1 MRLHVDSAHSLPD
14 APHAWPE
21 MPLRTSGLRPWT
33 TAAPRTADVDIGVT
47 YTHERWLM
55 PRLLYTL
62 RRSCP
67 DISARLVLVDN
78 ASEDGVEPWLGFFP
92 QTLVLRNPRRLLY
105 AANLNRVLR
114 AATARYVL
122 LLNTDMFFD
131 PREQCVTRMVRFMDS
146 HPQCGIAGCGIYHED
161 GGYAYP
167 ARRFQ
172 TLPVLFAR
180 RLGLGRFMRRTLD
193 QYLYR
198 DRPINGTWPCEWL
211 SGCFLMVRRQAI
223 DEVGYFDE
231 GFIKYFEDVDMCLRM
246 ARAGWQ
252 VLYHGATYCYHLERR
267 ASRSVFSADG
277 WRHLRAY
284 LRWHWKWG
292 LRPAVLT
299 PPTPPPARRAA

>member
-1 MRLHVDSAHSLPD
+1 MRSRVSPVPSLSDAARTCPDDWPPAHRPAL
-14 APHAWPE
+14 E
-21 MPLRTSGLRPWT
+21 GLASP
-33 TAAPRTADVDIGVT
+33 PPADVDIGII
-47 YTHERWLM
+47 YTHERRLM

-67 DISARLVLVDN
+67 GIAARLVLVDN
-78 ASEDGVEPWLGFFP
+78 ASKDGVEPWLGYFP
-92 QTLVLRNPRRLLY
+92 QTLVLRNGRRLLY
-105 AANLNRVLR
+105 AANLNRVLQ

-146 HPQCGIAGCGIYHED
+146 RPQCGIAGCGIYHED

-172 TLPVLFAR
+172 TLPVVFAR

-193 QYLYR
+193 RYLYR
-198 DRPINGTWPCEWL
+198 DQPVTGTWACQWL
-211 SGCFLMVRRQAI
+211 SGCFLMIRREALE
-223 DEVGYFDE
+223 DVGYFDE
-231 GFIKYFEDVDMCLRM
+231 GFVKYFEDVDMCLRM

-252 VLYHGATYCYHLERR
+252 VLYHGATYCYHLEHRS
-267 ASRSVFSADG
+267 SRHLFSIDA

-292 LRPAVLT
+292 LRPTVPPVVT
-299 PPTPPPARRAA
+299 PPIRRAA

>member
-1 MRLHVDSAHSLPD
+1 MRARMYPPQPLPD
-14 APHAWPE
+14 VTPTCSE
-21 MPLRTSGLRPWT
+21 PLHPPDALRVWSNAGSPV
-33 TAAPRTADVDIGVT
+33 ADVDIGIV

-67 DISARLVLVDN
+67 GIAARLILVDN
-78 ASEDGVEPWLGFFP
+78 ASAEGVEPWLGYFP
-92 QTLVLRNPRRLLY
+92 STLVLRNPRRQWY
-105 AANLNRVLR
+105 AANLNLVLR

-146 HPQCGIAGCGIYHED
+146 RPQCGIAGCGIYHED

-180 RLGLGRFMRRTLD
+180 RLGLGRFMQRTLD
-193 QYLYR
+193 RYLYR
-198 DRPINGTWPCEWL
+198 DRPITGTWACQWL
-211 SGCFLMVRRQAI
+211 SGCFLMVRREAVEQ
-223 DEVGYFDE
+223 VGCFDE
-231 GFIKYFEDVDMCLRM
+231 GFVKYFEDVDMCLRM

-252 VLYHGATYCYHLERR
+252 VLYHGATYCYHLEHRGSRR
-267 ASRSVFSADG
+267 LFSLDA

-292 LRPAVLT
+292 LRPSVAPLST
-299 PPTPPPARRAA
+299 PPARRAA